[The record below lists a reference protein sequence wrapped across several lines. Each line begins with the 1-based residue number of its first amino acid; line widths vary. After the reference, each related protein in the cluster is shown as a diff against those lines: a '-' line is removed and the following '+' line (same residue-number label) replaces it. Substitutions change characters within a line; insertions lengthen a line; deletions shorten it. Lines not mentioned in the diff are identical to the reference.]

1 MGDSTGRQG
10 AGRASSSRGVGADP
24 NSKGTSRFIDF
35 PPPNG
40 TPFVCASIYFEF
52 DKADL
57 GYDEYKA
64 LNRVA
69 GALALLSAWDDKV
82 SCLCTGRADVR
93 GTFGY
98 NVSKSGDRASSVRN
112 YVLWKLPP
120 NLRLYILT
128 SARSTLDSHA
138 DAEKWAED
146 RRVDVTIMTQ
156 PSRRGVGFEYAEES
170 KADIFVKEFEH
181 AEVNN
186 GGIVLVWMQKEV
198 ELIKEVHEETYRYGW
213 KSMDLITPV
222 ISDMSLARFV
232 NEGKLRAAAYVH
244 VEYEL
249 VRGNAHRVTARILDP
264 ATSAPLFPEVAEAG
278 TDHKAVARN
287 LYDKLRNGFPT
298 ITARVMGKP

>member
-1 MGDSTGRQG
+1 
-10 AGRASSSRGVGADP
+10 
-24 NSKGTSRFIDF
+24 
-35 PPPNG
+35 
-40 TPFVCASIYFEF
+40 VCASIYFEF

-57 GYDEYKA
+57 GYDECIA

-69 GALALLSAWDDKV
+69 GVLAVLSRWKDKV
-82 SCLCTGRADVR
+82 FCACTGRADVR

-112 YVLWKLPP
+112 YLLWKLPP
-120 NLRLYILT
+120 NLPFHILT
-128 SARSTLDSHA
+128 SARSTLDAHA

-156 PSRRGVGFEYAEES
+156 PSRRGVGFEYAQES
-170 KADIFVKEFEH
+170 QADVFVKDLEH

-186 GGIVLVWMQKEV
+186 DGIVLVWMQKEI
-198 ELIKEVHEETYRYGW
+198 ESIKEEHEQTYRYGW

-222 ISDMSLARFV
+222 ISGMSLARFAK
-232 NEGKLRAAAYVH
+232 EARLRAAAYVH

-264 ATSAPLFPEVAEAG
+264 TTSAPLFPEVAEEGA
-278 TDHKAVARN
+278 DHKAVGRN

-298 ITARVMGKP
+298 IAARVTGKP